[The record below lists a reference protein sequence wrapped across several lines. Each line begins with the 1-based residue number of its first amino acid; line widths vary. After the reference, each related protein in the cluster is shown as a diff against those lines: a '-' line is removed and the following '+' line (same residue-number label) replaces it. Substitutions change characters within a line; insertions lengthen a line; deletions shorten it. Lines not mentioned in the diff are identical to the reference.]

1 MSYQAIVT
9 KISVRPHPNADRLQL
24 GTCHGN
30 QVVVGLDIQDGE
42 LGVFFPT
49 DGQLS
54 PDFCLNNQLYTASAM
69 AKMGYQYVDDVTAS
83 DGRLQYHWKGHGFFD
98 HNRRVRAQRF
108 RGEKSDGF
116 WCPLSYFTWTGY
128 DLSQLIEGS
137 TFTELDGLG
146 ICNKYYTPAT
156 LRAMQKQGKP
166 GKLAREVVFPE
177 HVDTGQFRYLH
188 NVPDEAVIYITEK
201 LHGTSGRYGH
211 VLERNERPWYSRWLL
226 GKWKADWRHL
236 SGSRRVVLDKR
247 PVETS
252 YYGTN
257 DFREDVV
264 QGITLNK
271 GEVLYFEIVGDVQVG
286 QPIMKVHTVKDELKD
301 LKKQYGTHMHYK
313 YGCLPGEHKMFVY
326 RITQINEDG
335 YEVDLPWTH
344 VEKRCRELGLR
355 TVPALCDPFISI
367 NDPSPDVISADEALK
382 NLVEVLTDGHSIL
395 DMSHIR
401 EGVVVRIESSE
412 GIKYVKNKS
421 WTFGV
426 LEGYIK
432 DTDDYVDLEE
442 AS

>member
-1 MSYQAIVT
+1 MSYQAIVS
-9 KISVRPHPNADRLQL
+9 KISVRPHPNADKLQL

-30 QVVVGLDIQDGE
+30 QVVVGLETQDGE
-42 LGVFFPT
+42 LGIFFPT

-54 PDFCLNNQLYTASAM
+54 QEMCLINRLYSESAVKKLGLTPP
-69 AKMGYQYVDDVTAS
+69 A
-83 DGRLQYHWKGHGFFD
+83 DGKYGFFS
-98 HNRRVRAQRF
+98 HNRRVRAQKF

-116 WCPLSYFTWTGY
+116 WCPLSFLEWTCY
-128 DLSQLIEGS
+128 DLSKLTEGS
-137 TFTELDGLG
+137 TFTDLDGEP

-166 GKLAREVVFPE
+166 GKRKLAREVVFPE

-188 NVPDEAVIYITEK
+188 NVPDDAVIYISEK

-226 GKWKADWRHL
+226 GKWKAEWRHL
-236 SGSRRVVLDKR
+236 SGSRRVVLHKR
-247 PVETS
+247 PVDKS

-257 DFREDVV
+257 DFREEVV
-264 QGITLNK
+264 QDITLNK

-286 QPIMKVHTVKDELKD
+286 QPIMKVHTIKDELKD

-326 RITQINEDG
+326 RITQINDDG
-335 YEVDLPWTH
+335 YEVDLPWYH
-344 VEKRCRELGLR
+344 VVRRCRELGLAHVPML
-355 TVPALCDPFISI
+355 TVPYVHHEMDAAHLKAEVEKLTEG
-367 NDPSPDVISADEALK
+367 PS
-382 NLVEVLTDGHSIL
+382 TL
-395 DMSHIR
+395 DIAHIR
-401 EGVVVRIESSE
+401 EGVVVRIESTE
-412 GIKYVKNKS
+412 GIRYVKNKS
-421 WTFGV
+421 WAFGV